1 MKCCEKFFKM
11 CMGKKDNGKVKESKE
26 SVCKCGCFCGHGH
39 KGHIMYGMGF
49 LGALM
54 YYMST
59 ATGAW
64 GYIAGFFKAIFWPAF
79 LIKAILKFFGA

>member
-1 MKCCEKFFKM
+1 M
-11 CMGKKDNGKVKESKE
+11 CMGKTEKGKGSKE
-26 SVCKCGCFCGHGH
+26 SEGKCVCVRGHWHH
-39 KGHIMYGMGF
+39 KGMIYGMGF

-64 GYIAGFFKAIFWPAF
+64 GYFAGFFKAIFWPAF